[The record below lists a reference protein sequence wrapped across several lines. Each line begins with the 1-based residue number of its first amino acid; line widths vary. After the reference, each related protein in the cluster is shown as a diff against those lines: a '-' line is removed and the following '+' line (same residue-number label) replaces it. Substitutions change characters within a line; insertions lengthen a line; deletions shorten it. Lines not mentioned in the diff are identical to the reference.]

1 MENQSSFEGLYVVAK
16 FYLSRHPAGYYR
28 CISRTLGKFG
38 IVDKDFKGKVDHWDV
53 WVCRIT
59 REIRPGKPSAAFVL
73 MPVKKI
79 EKPAEQLRK
88 LIPGFYEVQNRGGAA
103 LILPTT
109 EPGAYWIL
117 SRATRS
123 LFEKFYAV
131 VVPVEYKEESV
142 DAIEASP
149 KAADHG
155 SHTMVDA

>member
-1 MENQSSFEGLYVVAK
+1 MVAK

-38 IVDKDFKGKVDHWDV
+38 IVDKDFQGKVEHWDV

-73 MPVKKI
+73 MPVKKV
-79 EKPAEQLRK
+79 EKPSEQLRK
-88 LIPGFYEVQNRGGAA
+88 LIPGFYDVQNRDGAA

-123 LFEKFYAV
+123 LFDKYYAV
-131 VVPVEYKEESV
+131 VVPVEYREEAQNAIETPTESV
-142 DAIEASP
+142 DY
-149 KAADHG
+149 G
-155 SHTMVDA
+155 SHSVVDAQQQDQV